1 MAIKVSGTTVINDSR
16 ALSNIASV
24 DATTAAAM
32 GAAGVGGLHTQIVAE
47 NTSTG
52 ANGTSAT
59 LGPFTLGNYRQQ
71 TFRFEG
77 LQRTGG
83 GGGRLCCRL
92 TNGSGTTLTSGYIEA
107 GQTQVYMHYESQ
119 AGHSVWYWYRM
130 ESMPNSSQG
139 DMSLEV
145 TFSDA
150 YSSTKRTTAIFNSW
164 GYSNYDSDISGSR
177 VNATRNTV
185 EKNNSFFLYFENG
198 GTYWE
203 SGSTYSSWGIA

>member
-1 MAIKVSGTTVINDSR
+1 MAIKINGTTVIDDNR
-16 ALSNIASV
+16 NLVNIAS
-24 DATTAAAM
+24 
-32 GAAGVGGLHTQIVAE
+32 GAGGLYEQIVAE

-59 LGPFTLGNYRQQ
+59 LGPFTLGDYQRQ

-77 LQRTGG
+77 LYRTGG
-83 GGGRLCCRL
+83 GGGRLQCRV

-107 GQTQVYMHYESQ
+107 GQTRTTNHYESN
-119 AGHSVWYWYRM
+119 AGHGLWYWYRA
-130 ESMPNSSQG
+130 ESMPSGGNG
-139 DMSLEV
+139 DMSVEV

-150 YSSTKRTTAIFNSW
+150 YDSTKRTTARWLSW
-164 GYSNYDSDISGSR
+164 GYANGGADIAGSW
-177 VNATRNTV
+177 VNTTRNTV

-198 GTYWE
+198 GTYWG

>member
-1 MAIKVSGTTVINDSR
+1 MAIKVNGTTVINDSR
-16 ALSNIASV
+16 ALQNVASV

-52 ANGTSAT
+52 ANGTSGT
-59 LGPFTLGNYRQQ
+59 LGPFTLGNFQRQ

-77 LQRTGG
+77 LQRTGQA
-83 GGGRLCCRL
+83 GGRLQCRV

-107 GQTQVYMHYESQ
+107 GQTQTYMHYESSV
-119 AGHSVWYWYRM
+119 GHGLWYWYRS

-150 YSSTKRTTAIFNSW
+150 YSSNKRTTAHFLSW
-164 GYSNYDSDISGSR
+164 GYNSIDTDISGSR

-198 GTYWE
+198 GTFWG

>member
-1 MAIKVSGTTVINDSR
+1 MAIKVNGTTVINDSR
-16 ALSNIASV
+16 QLQNVASL
-24 DATTAAAM
+24 DATTVAAL

-52 ANGTSAT
+52 ANGTSGV
-59 LGPFTLGNYRQQ
+59 LGPFTLGDFQRQ

-83 GGGRLCCRL
+83 GGGRLQCRV

-107 GQTQVYMHYESQ
+107 GQSQVYMHQESS
-119 AGHSVWYWYRM
+119 AGHGLWYWYRH
-130 ESMPNSSQG
+130 ESMPSSGNG
-139 DMSLEV
+139 DMSVEV

-150 YSSTKRTTAIFNSW
+150 YSSTKRTTAHWLSW
-164 GYSNYDSDISGSR
+164 GYANGDADIGGAR
-177 VNATRNTV
+177 VNTTRNTV

-198 GTYWE
+198 GTYWA
-203 SGSTYSSWGIA
+203 SGSTYSSWGIT